1 MYPCGICGHPCKTKQ
16 GQRGHEQLR
25 HSGGTV
31 DSGSVDSQ
39 EAQLSTLSDP
49 GPPAVR
55 PRSAELEQ
63 RFIQTLDRLDQVPQA
78 IEGLLECIGQI
89 ESSLD
94 EDGELMDRLT
104 NIDLTVS
111 GLLDRLEESGGDSE
125 SEEAPE
131 ADLLRDPSSEPSVKP
146 QGILAW
152 VCGWDSDEELDVAL
166 REACPLIFPPEEEN
180 SSGTRRAG

>member
-1 MYPCGICGHPCKTKQ
+1 MAPSTARKRSF
-16 GQRGHEQLR
+16 QRSATR
-25 HSGGTV
+25 
-31 DSGSVDSQ
+31 
-39 EAQLSTLSDP
+39 ARPLSDP
-49 GPPAVR
+49 AAP
-55 PRSAELEQ
+55 ELEQ

-78 IEGLLECIGQI
+78 IEGLRNASAQI

-111 GLLDRLEESGGDSE
+111 GLLDRLEESGDDSE

-180 SSGTRRAG
+180 SSVPGEPVESSLDHVISPDSCWLGPESHFPADVRF